1 MTAQREVFHIAAKAK
16 LLTPQA
22 DGADQLLKALAS
34 GLSLRASPLAK
45 TPLIAMQRAEQVV
58 LCESSGS
65 TGAPKLIRRTPSSW
79 RASFEINKTL
89 LGVTPDDT
97 YAVLGHLGHS
107 ISLYAATEA
116 LHIGA
121 DLAILSGHTP
131 AQQASALREHEAS
144 LLYATPSQLR
154 LLIAADGAVF
164 PKITR
169 LICGGGALDAGL
181 QARLPDQ
188 FPATRVI
195 EFFGASETSFISM
208 SDGATPDESV
218 GKAYPG
224 VDIHIDAPLDEV
236 GEIWVKSPYLFAG
249 YEEGDSPLTRWKDG
263 YLAIG
268 EMGLLDADGY
278 LYLRGRR
285 SRMVTVADQNVFPE
299 AIESCLM
306 AQPGVSAA
314 AVIPVADPL
323 RGHHIV
329 AVVQGVADETALRQA
344 CRAALG
350 AAAAPRSFWYRDDIP
365 LLAAGKPDLKLLKRQ
380 WQERN
385 A

>member
-1 MTAQREVFHIAAKAK
+1 MCADEVFQLAKEAK
-16 LLTPQA
+16 LLTPKA
-22 DGADQLLKALAS
+22 AGAKQLLEALNS
-34 GLSLRASPLAK
+34 GLCLRASPLSQIPLVA
-45 TPLIAMQRAEQVV
+45 TPGPEQAVF
-58 LCESSGS
+58 CESSGS
-65 TGAPKLIRRTPSSW
+65 TGTPKLIRRSPSSW
-79 RASFEINKTL
+79 RASFEVNRAL
-89 LGVTPDDT
+89 LGVTSDDT

-116 LHIGA
+116 LHLGA
-121 DLAILSGHTP
+121 DLAILSGFAP
-131 AQQASALREHEAS
+131 AQQAIALREHGIS

-154 LLIAADGAVF
+154 LLIAADDACL
-164 PKITR
+164 PTITR

-181 QARLPDQ
+181 RACLTER
-188 FPATRVI
+188 FPNARVI
-195 EFFGASETSFISM
+195 EFFGASETSFIAM
-208 SDGATPDESV
+208 SDAASPAGSV
-218 GKAYPG
+218 GKTYPG
-224 VDIHIDAPLDEV
+224 VDIHIDAPLGEV

-249 YEEGDSPLTRWKDG
+249 YEAGDSPLTRWKDG

-268 EMGLLDADGY
+268 EMGVMDDRGH

-299 AIESCLM
+299 AIETCLLS
-306 AQPGVSAA
+306 QPGVSAA

-329 AVVQGVADETALRQA
+329 AVVQGVADEKDLRKA
-344 CRAALG
+344 CRATLG
-350 AAAAPRSFWYRDDIP
+350 PAATPRSFWYRDAIP
-365 LLAAGKPDLKLLKRQ
+365 LLPAGKPDLQLLQQQ